1 MTQDAGVTSLQD
13 AIAGAPSPADPRAPV
28 ESQAAQSRALIR
40 IGPVPRS
47 ETRRPGAA
55 FLAQLIA
62 CKRRM
67 PQTRERRRAEPRDAT
82 DTYLRTAAA
91 VPPGCTLLRVA

>member
-1 MTQDAGVTSLQD
+1 MAQDAGVTSFQD
-13 AIAGAPSPADPRAPV
+13 AMAGAPSPADPRAPI
-28 ESQAAQSRALIR
+28 EAQAAQSRALIR

-47 ETRRPGAA
+47 ETRRPGAT

-62 CKRRM
+62 CNRRM
-67 PQTRERRRAEPRDAT
+67 PQTRARRRAEPRDAT
-82 DTYLRTAAA
+82 DTYLRTAA